1 MANYINL
8 VSIIFL
14 LVVVAIGFIKKC
26 NIGILA
32 IGSALVLGQIG
43 GLSGN
48 EILAGFD
55 AKLFITLVGVSYLF
69 SLAQENGT
77 LELVAK
83 KLIALAGKKTYLVPV
98 IIFLVSGIL
107 SAIGPGNIPVGN
119 LMTVVAV
126 TIAVSM
132 GENPLLFALAAKVA
146 ANGFT
151 LSPLTPAG
159 VLMQKLGEDA
169 GYTDFIMPIM
179 WNGIIWATILM
190 IGFCVYYKIWKVKPR
205 QVDLTTENDT
215 LKTQKL
221 NGKQWVTILGIA
233 VMVVMVVG
241 FNFNVGLASFFVAA
255 ILVILGVANEKGALK
270 NVPWGTLLLI
280 CGVGVL
286 MNVVIKLG
294 GIDLISDTLLSIMT
308 TKTAAPIISVTSA
321 ILSFFSSTTG
331 VVMPSMIP
339 AVASINDSLGLGAA
353 GFTSLSSV
361 VITSSL
367 SAAFSP
373 ASTGGGLILAA
384 YMTASSSKN
393 KEEEQ
398 NKLFGK
404 LLLIA
409 VICVLVNVVLSAVG
423 VYGIVK

>member
-1 MANYINL
+1 MGNYIDL
-8 VSIIFL
+8 ISILFL
-14 LVVVAIGFIKKC
+14 FVVVAIGFVKKC

-32 IGSALVLGQIG
+32 IGSALVLGKIG
-43 GLSGN
+43 GLGSN
-48 EILAGFD
+48 AILAGFD
-55 AKLFITLVGVSYLF
+55 AKLFITLVGVAFLF
-69 SLAQENGT
+69 SLAQDNGT

-83 KLIALAGKKTYLVPV
+83 KTIALSGKRTYLVPV

-159 VLMQKLGEDA
+159 VLMQSLGEEA
-169 GYTDFIMPIM
+169 GFSDFIIPVM
-179 WNGIIWATILM
+179 WNCIIWSAILM
-190 IGFCVYYKIWKVKPR
+190 AGFCVYYKIWKIKPSKTSAAG
-205 QVDLTTENDT
+205 LNEN
-215 LKTQKL
+215 LKTEKL
-221 NGKQWVTILGIA
+221 NGKQWVTMAGVG
-233 VMVVMVVG
+233 VMVIMVVAFG
-241 FNFNVGLASFFVAA
+241 VNVGLASFLIAA
-255 ILVILGVANEKGALK
+255 ILIVLGAADEKRSLK
-270 NVPWGTLLLI
+270 KVPWGTLILI

-286 MNVVIKLG
+286 MNVVIELK
-294 GIDLISDTLLSIMT
+294 GIELVSGALLSVMT
-308 TKTAAPIISVTSA
+308 PKTAAPIISVTSA
-321 ILSFFSSTTG
+321 VLSFFSSTTG

-339 AVASINDSLGLGAA
+339 TVAPIVESLGTGAA
-353 GFTSLSSV
+353 GFATLSSV

-384 YMTASSSKN
+384 YMTASDAEN
-393 KEEEQ
+393 KEQEQ
-398 NKLFGK
+398 NRLFGR

-409 VICVLVNVVLSAVG
+409 VACVLGNVLLSAIG
-423 VYGIVK
+423 IYGIIV

>member
-1 MANYINL
+1 MANYID
-8 VSIIFL
+8 VISIIFL

-32 IGSALVLGQIG
+32 IGSALILGTIG
-43 GLSGN
+43 GLNGSQ
-48 EILAGFD
+48 ILSGFD
-55 AKLFITLVGVSYLF
+55 AKLFITLVGVSFLF

-83 KLIALAGKKTYLVPV
+83 KTISLAGKKTYLVPI
-98 IIFLVSGIL
+98 IIFLVSGLL

-169 GYTDFIMPIM
+169 GYSDFIIPIM
-179 WNGIIWATILM
+179 WNGIIWSTILL
-190 IGFCVYYKIWKVKPR
+190 IGFCVYYKIWKIKPR
-205 QVDLTTENDT
+205 QIDFTSESDT
-215 LKTQKL
+215 LKTRKL
-221 NGKQWVTILGIA
+221 NKKQWVTILGVG
-233 VMVVMVVG
+233 VMVAMVVG
-241 FNFNVGLASFFVAA
+241 LDANVGLASFFVSALL
-255 ILVILGVANEKGALK
+255 IILGVANEKAALK
-270 NVPWGTLLLI
+270 NVPWGTLILI

-294 GIDLISDTLLSIMT
+294 GIEFISQKLLSIMT
-308 TKTAAPIISVTSA
+308 PKTAAPIISITSA
-321 ILSFFSSTTG
+321 TLSLFSSTTG

-339 AVASINDSLGLGAA
+339 AVASIGESLGTGAA
-353 GFTSLSSV
+353 GFSTLSSV

-398 NKLFGK
+398 NKLFGR
-404 LLLIA
+404 LLIIA
-409 VICVLVNVVLSAVG
+409 LVCVFANVILSALG
-423 VYGIVK
+423 IYGIIK